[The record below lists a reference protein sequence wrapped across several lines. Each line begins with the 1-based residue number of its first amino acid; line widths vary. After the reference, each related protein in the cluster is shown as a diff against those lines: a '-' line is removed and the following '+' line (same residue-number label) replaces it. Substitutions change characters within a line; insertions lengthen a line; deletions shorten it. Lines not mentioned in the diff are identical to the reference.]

1 MRILPLIVIFYAL
14 LFLGACKSSQPN
26 RPVENYEKEQRF
38 EQQSSIIRIPVDIDL
53 EDLELSLNKYFAE
66 SIYEDNSFEDGDKMK
81 VKAKKEGDI
90 KLHVRGTSV
99 SYQIPLSLWLQYDLG
114 LGKVE
119 ATGRLDLDF
128 KTDFKIESDWQL
140 TTKTALQTHEWKEKP
155 RLRMGAVSIPV
166 QSIANLIIQ
175 RSETTIANN
184 IDEAVAANFK
194 MEEYVAEAWKLMFAP
209 YQVSEDYQTWLM
221 VNPTDLGMTPL
232 QVIDGRMQ
240 ATIVV
245 QSQPS
250 LRFGDEPRA
259 PQRVALPPFNYRYLN
274 QEAERGFQIFLD
286 ATLPYEDAEK
296 LTRQSLQGERFEQ
309 GKRYVIVED
318 IELYGQGNNL
328 VVNLQ
333 LSGSYNGSIY
343 LAGQP
348 VFNARRNRIEIDD
361 LEYTLDTKNFLLRSA
376 AWLAKGTLKTKLQ
389 ENMDYLLDYNLR
401 DAQEQMQSQLNGYE
415 IGPGVTLK
423 GKLEELNL
431 HNAYLT
437 TTGIKVV
444 MAFYG
449 ELGIEVAGLSDL

>member
-1 MRILPLIVIFYAL
+1 MRSVFLLASLYIVLCLA
-14 LFLGACKSSQPN
+14 ACKSSQPN
-26 RPVENYEKEQRF
+26 RPVENYEEEQRF
-38 EQQSSIIRIPVDIDL
+38 EQQASIIRIPVDIDL
-53 EDLELSLNKYFAE
+53 KDLELSLNQYFAE

-81 VKAKKEGDI
+81 VKAKKDGEI
-90 KLHVRGTSV
+90 KLSVQGMSV

-119 ATGRLDLDF
+119 ATGRLDLNF
-128 KTDFKIESDWQL
+128 KTDFKIESDWRL
-140 TTKTALQTHEWKEKP
+140 TTRTTLQAHEWKEKP
-155 RLRMGAVSIPV
+155 RLRMGGVSIPV
-166 QSIANLIIQ
+166 QSIANLIIS

-194 MEEYVAEAWKLMFAP
+194 MEEYVADAWRLMFAP
-209 YQVSEDYQTWLM
+209 YEVSEDYKTWLM
-221 VNPTDLGMTPL
+221 VNPTDVGMTPL
-232 QVIDGRMQ
+232 QVVDGRMQ
-240 ATIVV
+240 ATIIV
-245 QSQPS
+245 QSAPA
-250 LRFGDEPRA
+250 LRFGNEPQVPRS
-259 PQRVALPPFNYRYLN
+259 PVLPPFSYRYLN
-274 QEAERGFQIFLD
+274 PEADRGFQIFLD
-286 ATLPYEDAEK
+286 ATLPYEEAEI
-296 LTRQSLQGERFEQ
+296 LTRQSLRGERFEQ
-309 GKRYVIVED
+309 GSRYVIVED

-343 LAGQP
+343 LTGQP

-401 DAQEQMQSQLNGYE
+401 DAQEQMQNQLNGYE

-437 TTGIKVV
+437 TAGIKVV
-444 MAFYG
+444 MAFNG